1 MAIDVRWT
9 RVLVDDRRDLLYG
22 PRTGRLYLL
31 GRREAEDPRL
41 RKVLGL
47 ARSTFDDALEDPAGS
62 VAHDAASFRGAPL
75 PRTPAGLRIAYR
87 LFDWTRSVLPFRLT
101 VHLTAAAARRAS
113 RRAERAPNGDRD
125 LVGAIARVI
134 HGLERGV
141 GYADCY
147 PRALLTAFLA
157 LRVGTACQVALGV
170 LAPTRKMHAW
180 CSVDGVVPYEP
191 MPEHYLYSPLLVI
204 SLDP

>member
-41 RKVLGL
+41 CKVLGL
-47 ARSTFDDALEDPAGS
+47 ARWTFDERLEDPAGA
-62 VAHDAASFRGAPL
+62 VAHDAASFRGASL
-75 PRTPAGLRIAYR
+75 PPTPAGPRIAYR
-87 LFDWTRSVLPFRLT
+87 LFDRTRSVLPFRLA
-101 VHLTAAAARRAS
+101 VHLAAAAARRAS
-113 RRAERAPNGDRD
+113 RRAERAPSGDGHVVD
-125 LVGAIARVI
+125 AIARAI
-134 HGLERGV
+134 HALERDV
-141 GYADCY
+141 DYADCY

-157 LRVGTACQVALGV
+157 LRVGIGCQVALGV

-191 MPEHYLYSPLLVI
+191 MPEHYLYRPLLVI
-204 SLDP
+204 SLAP